1 MSKKIAFALNYFVS
15 EKVFGGVDKL
25 IIALS
30 IELSKRGYRV
40 DIYFPKKLNASIF
53 HYAKAGVKA
62 TLLEGDLFS
71 ESLLSILR
79 KNHYDLLVTHF
90 FTAYSKYLKSYKL
103 YVSHIISVEHM
114 SRPIEGKTLKRKIKD
129 QVAYRLYSRYLDRTI
144 HCCNYLREQDS
155 RDYSPGVLK
164 KSITIYNGVDC
175 DHNLSF
181 EESQGN
187 KENGSLKVV
196 CIGRL
201 VYEKG
206 FQHAI
211 EAIRLLNSLDVT
223 LDIYGDGPYRANLEK
238 IAENNSKIRFH
249 GFVSNITEVLPEA
262 DVLLLP
268 SYQEAFPFV
277 VLEAFS
283 VGKIVIASN
292 VGGIP
297 EMIKDGRNGYMVKPK
312 DSESIAAILEELY
325 LKTKNVTFIQ
335 EQAYLT
341 VKNKFSFTKMLD
353 SHIEIIEE
361 VLQ

>member
-15 EKVFGGVDKL
+15 GKVFGGVDKL

-30 IELSKRGYRV
+30 TELSSRGYRV
-40 DIYFPKKLNASIF
+40 DIYFPKKLNASTF
-53 HYAKAGVKA
+53 HYDKAGVKA
-62 TLLEGDLFS
+62 ILLEGDLFS
-71 ESLLSILR
+71 ESLLSILK
-79 KNHYDLLVTHF
+79 KNHYDLLATHF
-90 FTAYSKYLKSYKL
+90 FTAYSKYLKSYKP
-103 YVSHIISVEHM
+103 YVSHIMSVEHM

-129 QVAYRLYSRYLDRTI
+129 QVAYRLYSKYLDRTI
-144 HCCNYLREQDS
+144 HCCNYLREQDIME
-155 RDYSPGVLK
+155 YSHK
-164 KSITIYNGVDC
+164 IKQKSITIYNGVDY
-175 DHNLSF
+175 DHNFSF
-181 EESQGN
+181 KESQGN
-187 KENGSLKVV
+187 KENSSLKVV

-211 EAIRLLNSLDVT
+211 EAIKLLNSLDVT
-223 LDIYGDGPYRANLEK
+223 LDIYGDGSYRANLEK
-238 IAENNSKIRFH
+238 IAGHNSKIHFH
-249 GFVSNITEVLPEA
+249 GFVSNITEVLSEA

-283 VGKIVIASN
+283 VGKIVIASK

-297 EMIKDGRNGYMVKPK
+297 EMIEEGKNGYMVKPK

-325 LKTKNVTFIQ
+325 LKTKNATFIK

-341 VKNKFSFTKMLD
+341 VKNKFSFEKMLD

-361 VLQ
+361 VLK